1 MPPPRSLPRGLT
13 LILIPLALSL
23 IIRPLLKAPSHLVLP
38 ALETNV
44 GFAIL
49 AFVATAYLIPALGE
63 NFIKIGLKGR
73 DLLKTYDDAIPECQ
87 GLICAAVYITLL
99 TLFIP
104 FPFSSFLTRERDYDV
119 EGLAGGDFPHQQLA
133 TYLSA
138 LLSFMAATML
148 GLLDDLFDIRW
159 RYKLPI
165 PIIASIPLLLVYYA
179 EQGLTTVVI
188 PIPLRKLLGTVV
200 DLGPLYYVYMS
211 LLSTFCTNAINIL
224 AGVNGVEVG
233 QALII
238 ACSVAIND
246 LLYLPWPYTLRL
258 GSRELGGEWGA
269 GLAFGSKELVE
280 RHLLSLYFMLPLIG
294 VCSGLIF
301 HNWYPARAFPGDTLC
316 YFAGMTIAAAGILGH
331 FSKTLLLFFIPQIFN
346 FILSCPQLFGI
357 VPCPRHRLPKLN
369 KVSMLLN
376 NSEAD
381 LSWEK
386 PSVLRDIVL
395 RTLSFLGLTRL
406 TVDPKTNKIKSCTNL
421 TILNV
426 LLIWFGPTTEE
437 ALVVRVMLTQCAG
450 SALAFFVRYG
460 VAGFVYDGDRR

>member
-1 MPPPRSLPRGLT
+1 MPPPRRLPRLLT
-13 LILIPLALSL
+13 ISLLPLSLALIL
-23 IIRPLLKAPSHLVLP
+23 RPLLKLPSSLALP
-38 ALETNV
+38 ALETNL

-49 AFVATAYLIPALGE
+49 AFVAVVHLIPALGE
-63 NFIKIGLKGR
+63 NFIKAGLKGR
-73 DLLKTYDDAIPECQ
+73 DMLKTYDDPIPECQ

-104 FPFSSFLTRERDYDV
+104 FPFSSFFARDRDTSLA
-119 EGLAGGDFPHQQLA
+119 GLAKGDFPHQQLA

-138 LLSFMAATML
+138 LLSFLAATML

-165 PIIASIPLLLVYYA
+165 PIIASIPLLMVYYA
-179 EQGLTTVVI
+179 EQGLTTVVL
-188 PIPLRKLLGTVV
+188 PIPLRPFFGTIVQ
-200 DLGPLYYVYMS
+200 LGPLYYVYMS

-224 AGVNGVEVG
+224 AGINGVEVG

-238 ACSVAIND
+238 SLSVALND
-246 LLYLPWPYTLRL
+246 LLYLPWPYTLRV
-258 GSRELGGEWGA
+258 GSKVLGGEWGA

-294 VCSGLIF
+294 VCAGLMF

-316 YFAGMTIAAAGILGH
+316 YFTGMAIAAAGILGH

-346 FILSCPQLFGI
+346 FLLSCPQLFLI

-369 KVSMLLN
+369 KDTMLLN
-376 NSEAD
+376 TSEAD
-381 LSWEK
+381 LSNEP
-386 PSVLRDIVL
+386 PSSLRDLVL
-395 RTLSFLGLTRL
+395 QLLAFLRLTRL
-406 TVDPKTNKIKSCTNL
+406 TTDLKTGRITACTNL

-426 LLIWFGPTTEE
+426 LLYWFGPMSEE
-437 ALVVRVMLTQCAG
+437 DLVVRVMLTQCAG
-450 SALAFFVRYG
+450 SALAFVVRYG
-460 VAGFVYDGDRR
+460 VAGLIYDGDRR